1 MMEFMHEG
9 GYSMWVVLLFG
20 GIAMTA
26 AVMFALRPEE
36 SRLGFIRGMSMAT
49 VFATLS
55 GLAAN
60 LASTFHTVTTTE
72 EFHQYPDIVLV
83 PMVGIQESLA
93 TPILGFTMLGI
104 VWFILAIGLRRLAAA
119 P

>member
-1 MMEFMHEG
+1 MMEFMRHG

-20 GIAMTA
+20 GIAMTS
-26 AVMFALRPEE
+26 AVIFAFRPEE
-36 SRLGFIRGMSMAT
+36 SRLGFIRAMSTAT

-60 LASTFHTVTTTE
+60 LAATFHTVTSTE
-72 EFHQYPDIVLV
+72 EYHSYPDIALV
-83 PMVGIQESLA
+83 PMVGISESLA
-93 TPILGFTMLGI
+93 TPILGFTLLGI
-104 VWFILAIGLRRLAAA
+104 VWFILAIGLRRLSAT